1 MGESKPE
8 KLYRGIVLI
17 YKELKEAAIS
27 DVDMYPPYEP
37 EINEEG
43 RKVVGDGNEYGV
55 YMSDNRT
62 MVFDA
67 YSRPDRRG
75 TNIGEDIRVGT
86 YDMPIEIPCV
96 GIAYEIDT
104 DGVDVRKP
112 WITSVLS
119 GHYNNG
125 FEGDEWIADS
135 IPSDKYHIIRARI
148 GVDLLH
154 NAEDLELDDASNIKE
169 RLIEK
174 VEERKIRLEAFK
186 EDISSLNINQRRN
199 LSRDKLELLKLFYG
213 ENGAKYLEES
223 QIDVST
229 PDGMMKRI
237 LKQSLLDNDGKI
249 DTETLDLYTRIW
261 VDFKRIKDTPNVELL
276 KNKFETAI
284 ERDETSR
291 AKFVERKRE
300 GGEEANTIS
309 FDRRIEK
316 LKRAV
321 GAFDSTERKEGI
333 SLKEE
338 AIKLGIEA
346 GVRTEMMSH
355 TENVI
360 TPEKEEIS
368 KTV

>member
-1 MGESKPE
+1 MNVQKPE
-8 KLYRGIVLI
+8 KLYRGIVLN
-17 YKELKEAAIS
+17 YDELKNVVIS
-27 DVDMYPPYEP
+27 DIDMYPPYEA
-37 EINEEG
+37 EINEDG

-75 TNIGEDIRVGT
+75 TNIGGDMRVGT

-154 NAEDLELDDASNIKE
+154 DAEDLELDEASSIKE

-174 VEERKIRLEAFK
+174 VEKRKIRLEAFR
-186 EDISSLNINQRRN
+186 EDISSLSIFQRRSI
-199 LSRDKLELLKLFYG
+199 SRDKFELLKLFYG

-223 QIDVST
+223 QIDAST
-229 PDGMMKRI
+229 PDGMMKKI
-237 LKQSLLDNDGKI
+237 LKQALLDNDGKI
-249 DTETLDLYTRIW
+249 DTGTLDLYTRIW
-261 VDFKRIKDTPNVELL
+261 VDFKRIKDTPNVEMLR
-276 KNKFETAI
+276 NKFEEAI
-284 ERDETSR
+284 EREETSR
-291 AKFVERKRE
+291 ARFVERKRE
-300 GGEEANTIS
+300 SGEEANTIS

-316 LKRAV
+316 FRSAV
-321 GAFDSTERKEGI
+321 DVFNSKERKEGV
-333 SLKEE
+333 SLREE
-338 AIKLGIEA
+338 AIQLGIES
-346 GVRTEMMSH
+346 GVRTEMMSQA
-355 TENVI
+355 ENVI
-360 TPEKEEIS
+360 TPEKEETS

>member
-8 KLYRGIVLI
+8 KLYRGIVLN
-17 YKELKEAAIS
+17 YKELKDAVIS
-27 DVDMYPPYEP
+27 DIDMYPPYEP
-37 EINEEG
+37 EINEDG

-75 TNIGEDIRVGT
+75 TNIGGDIRVGT
-86 YDMPIEIPCV
+86 YDMPIEVPCV

-112 WITSVLS
+112 WITSHLTGV
-119 GHYNNG
+119 YNNG

-154 NAEDLELDDASNIKE
+154 DAEDLELDETSSIKE
-169 RLIEK
+169 RLTEK
-174 VEERKIRLEAFK
+174 VEERKIRLEAFR
-186 EDISSLNINQRRN
+186 EDISSLSISQRRS

-229 PDGMMKRI
+229 PEGMMKKI
-237 LKQSLLDNDGKI
+237 LKQTLLDNDGKI
-249 DTETLDLYTRIW
+249 DTGTLDLYTRIW
-261 VDFKRIKDTPNVELL
+261 GDFKRVQDAPNVKMLRS
-276 KNKFETAI
+276 KFEEAV
-284 ERDETSR
+284 EREETSR
-291 AKFVERKRE
+291 SRFIERKRE
-300 GGEEANTIS
+300 NGEEANTIS

-316 LKRAV
+316 FRIAV
-321 GAFDSTERKEGI
+321 GAFDSTERKEGT
-333 SLKEE
+333 SLREE
-338 AIKLGIEA
+338 AIRLGIES
-346 GVRTEMMSH
+346 GVRTEMMSQ

-360 TPEKEEIS
+360 TPEKEETS